1 MNELKQKIS
10 DLNRT
15 LFGSWAP
22 RTKREQSDAVGFNFL
37 MHWFPAK
44 VTLKSLSWGYSFWL
58 GTISASLFMILTF
71 TGIFLMMLYVPSVER
86 AYHTIKDLEY
96 VVSYGWFLRRMH
108 RWAAHLMVA
117 AVYLHMFRV
126 FLTAAYRSSSMTK
139 RGMRPMNWLIGMGL
153 LLFTMLLS
161 YTGYLLPWDQLALW
175 AITIGANIA
184 NAVPVIGPKIKFF
197 MQGGTLIGQ
206 NTLILWYTLH
216 VAILPL
222 LTVALISWHMWRVRK
237 DGGLAS
243 VDSLGIEKTT
253 SKDHGHIPPRKT
265 YTLMGIA
272 EGVRPSVVYNKLKGA
287 TIPAIPTV
295 LTRVMIVFLFTL
307 AFNMF
312 LSVFF
317 SVPLEE
323 PATTEW
329 TPNPAKAPWYFLWLQ
344 ELVTITTIRIGGMSL
359 NGGFIGGVIIPS
371 LIGGLAALWPFLDRS
386 PESAIGVWFHKTR
399 KLQNAVFLFIMG
411 IILIMT
417 FIGTELRGP
426 NWGIYM
432 PWEDWPEHPH
442 KF

>member
-1 MNELKQKIS
+1 MNELKDKLKM
-10 DLNRT
+10 LNRT
-15 LFGSWAP
+15 LFGSWSP
-22 RTKREQSDAVGFNFL
+22 RTRREQSDAVGFNFL

-44 VTLKSLSWGYSFWL
+44 ITNKSASWGYSFWL
-58 GTISASLFMILTF
+58 GTISASLFLILSL
-71 TGIFLMMLYVPSVER
+71 TGIILMMLYVPSVER
-86 AYHTIKDLEY
+86 AYHSIKDLEF
-96 VVSYGWFLRRMH
+96 VVSYGWFIRRMH

-126 FLTAAYRSSSMTK
+126 FLTAAYRSTSMTK
-139 RGMRPMNWLIGMGL
+139 RGMRGLNWIIGMVL
-153 LLFTMLLS
+153 LLLTMLLS

-184 NAVPVIGPKIKFF
+184 DAAPIIGPKIKFF

-206 NTLILWYTLH
+206 NTLILWYTMH

-222 LTVALISWHMWRVRK
+222 LVVVLLSWHMWRIRK

-243 VDSLGIEKTT
+243 VDSLGVEKTEER
-253 SKDHGHIPPRKT
+253 DHGKMPPRKT
-265 YTLMGIA
+265 YTLMGVV
-272 EGVRPSVVYNKLKGA
+272 EGIRPSVIYNKVMGESS
-287 TIPAIPTV
+287 PAIPGI
-295 LTRVMIVFLFTL
+295 LIRVMIVFLFTL
-307 AFNMF
+307 SFNMF

-317 SVPLEE
+317 NIPLEE

-359 NGGFIGGVIIPS
+359 NGGFIGGIIIPGI
-371 LIGGLAALWPFLDRS
+371 IGTIAAIWPFLDKS
-386 PESAIGVWFHKTR
+386 PESSVGVWFHKTR
-399 KLQNAVFLFIMG
+399 KVQNTVFLVIIG
-411 IILIMT
+411 IILVMT
-417 FIGTELRGP
+417 FIGTNLRGP
-426 NWGIYM
+426 NWEIYM